1 MQLTQKIENSI
12 QQSGRNMKTEML
24 QNIAVGKKK
33 EAKTQIRWKNAT
45 LLLYI
50 YAQVAVANLKSQ
62 QSNTGKNPS
71 IVVLY

>member
-1 MQLTQKIENSI
+1 
-12 QQSGRNMKTEML
+12 ML